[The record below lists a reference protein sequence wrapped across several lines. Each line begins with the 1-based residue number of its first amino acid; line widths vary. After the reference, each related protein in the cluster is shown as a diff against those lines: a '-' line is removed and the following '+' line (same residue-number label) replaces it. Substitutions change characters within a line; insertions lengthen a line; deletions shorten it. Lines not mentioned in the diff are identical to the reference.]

1 MTGHG
6 PRRRRRIACAGDSLT
21 AGFGAAA
28 DAAYPARL
36 QALLGPGFLVRNF
49 GVIGATVRHDAVR
62 LGEPCGY
69 IHEVAF
75 CRSMQFRP
83 DIVLLMLGT
92 NDAKPENQPSDE
104 AFLAD
109 YAVYITAYQSLS
121 SPPLLIPATPA
132 AVCHPGWGIEEAAV
146 GGRIAPLIRRLA
158 MEKGLPLADIHAH
171 TVGKPSLYTSDGIH
185 CNAEGYAHIAA
196 RFANIIQEQE
206 ARWPL

>member
-1 MTGHG
+1 MIGHG

-36 QALLGPGFLVRNF
+36 QVLLGPGFLVRNF
-49 GVIGATVRHDAVR
+49 GVTGATVRHDAVR

-69 IHEVAF
+69 IHEAAF
-75 CRSMQFRP
+75 CRSIGFRP

-92 NDAKPENQPSDE
+92 NDAKPENQLSDE

-109 YAVYITAYQSLS
+109 YAAYIAAYQHLPK
-121 SPPLLIPATPA
+121 PPLLILATPA
-132 AVCHPGWGIEEAAV
+132 AVCRSNWGIEEAVV
-146 GGRIAPLIRRLA
+146 GGRIAPLIRQMAAER
-158 MEKGLPLADIHAH
+158 GLPLADIHTH
-171 TVGKPSLYTSDGIH
+171 MVGGSALYTQDGIH
-185 CNAEGYAHIAA
+185 CNAAGYAHIAA

-206 ARWPL
+206 ARSPL